1 MSGPSR
7 LSLGALFLAG
17 AVAAALVSP
26 GGALAQ
32 PKPPKPGDI
41 EMGLIAPLSGPWARQ
56 GYLLRAGAEM
66 AIDDINKA
74 GGIKALGGADMKL
87 IVADA
92 GDTPEKAKN
101 AAQRLVSQYP
111 GLVAGEGAWLSSFTL
126 AVTEVT
132 ERAHLPWLTLSYSD
146 AITNRGFHYVF
157 QTSLPGNEQAQQ
169 ALPAVVALAQSA
181 SGARPET
188 VAIIQDN
195 TAAPMSF
202 VEPMLKGGLA
212 KAGIKLV
219 AHETFTPPLS
229 DATPIVQSV
238 RTAHPDFLFDIVSSV
253 PDNAL
258 ILEQLAEMG
267 LSHARLPVVGNGTPL
282 VTPELLKITGKD
294 IVDGAITAVAN
305 WPTKGDEQLVA
316 EFRKRTGEPW
326 MTQDSL
332 CGYGQVMIV
341 AAALEKTG
349 STDREKINAAIHAM
363 DTTTGPAR
371 YFPGASLK
379 FDANG
384 RRIGAPLILVQWQNG
399 EPVMVAP
406 AQFAVAKAIWP
417 KHQTN

>member
-1 MSGPSR
+1 MVGR
-7 LSLGALFLAG
+7 MRTLGSLLVAG
-17 AVAAALVSP
+17 AAAAALLWP
-26 GGALAQ
+26 ALASAQ
-32 PKPPKPGDI
+32 PKEVQI
-41 EMGLIAPLSGPWARQ
+41 GLIAPLSGPWARQ
-56 GYLLRAGAEM
+56 GYLVRAGAEM
-66 AIDDINKA
+66 AIDDINKS
-74 GGIKALGGADMKL
+74 GGVKSMGGAHLKL
-87 IVADA
+87 VVADA

-157 QTSLPGNEQAQQ
+157 QSSLPGNEQAEET
-169 ALPAVVALAQSA
+169 LPAVVALATRA
-181 SGARPET
+181 TGAAPKT

-202 VEPMLKGGLA
+202 VKPMLNGGLD

-219 AHETFTPPLS
+219 AHQTFTPPLS
-229 DATPIVQSV
+229 DATPVVQSV

-267 LSHARLPVVGNGTPL
+267 LSHARLPVIGNGTPL
-282 VTPELLKITGKD
+282 VTPELLKVTGKD
-294 IVDGAITAVAN
+294 ILDGVITSVAN
-305 WPTKGDEQLVA
+305 WLTKGDEQLVA
-316 EFRKRTGEPW
+316 EFKKRTGEPW

-332 CGYGQVMIV
+332 CGYGHVMII

-349 STDREKINAAIHAM
+349 VADREKVNAAIHAM
-363 DTTTGPAR
+363 DATTGPAR

-384 RRIGAPLILVQWQNG
+384 RRVGAPLILVQWQNG
-399 EPVMVAP
+399 EPVTVGP
-406 AQFAVAKAIWP
+406 AQFAAAKAIWT
-417 KHQTN
+417 KK

>member
-1 MSGPSR
+1 MTGRSR
-7 LSLGALFLAG
+7 LSVCSLLAAS
-17 AVAAALVSP
+17 AVAAALLWP
-26 GGALAQ
+26 ALAAAQAPAAQ
-32 PKPPKPGDI
+32 PKQV
-41 EMGLIAPLSGPWARQ
+41 EMALIAPLSGPWARQ
-56 GYLLRAGAEM
+56 GYLVRAGAEM
-66 AIDDINKA
+66 AIADINKA
-74 GGIKALGGADMKL
+74 GGIKSMGGANMKL
-87 IVADA
+87 VVADA

-157 QTSLPGNEQAQQ
+157 QSSLPGNEQAEQT
-169 ALPAVVALAQSA
+169 LPAVIALVTRAT
-181 SGARPET
+181 GARPKT

-202 VEPMLKGGLA
+202 VKPMLNGGLD

-219 AHETFTPPLS
+219 AHQTFTPPLS

-282 VTPELLKITGKD
+282 VTPELLKVTGKE
-294 IVDGAITAVAN
+294 IVDGVITSVAN
-305 WPTKGDEQLVA
+305 WPTKADQDLVA
-316 EFRKRTGEPW
+316 EFKKRTGEPW

-332 CGYGQVMIV
+332 CGYGHVMIV

-349 STDREKINAAIHAM
+349 AADREKVNAAIHAM
-363 DTTTGPAR
+363 DTTTGPAK

-379 FDANG
+379 FDADG
-384 RRIGAPLILVQWQNG
+384 RRVGAPLILVQWQKG
-399 EPVMVAP
+399 EPVTVAP
-406 AQFAVAKAIWP
+406 PQFAVAKAIWTKGP
-417 KHQTN
+417 TE